1 MLGPKQMK
9 LYYVS
14 KNDHEEYDLVESM
27 QGNRDGNP
35 NAQWEGLV
43 MP

>member
-1 MLGPKQMK
+1 MK

-14 KNDHEEYDLVESM
+14 TNDHEECDLVESM
-27 QGNRDGNP
+27 QGYRDENP
-35 NAQWEGLV
+35 NAQWEGLI